1 MRRKKLNKQVQKQ
14 IKNFEKGDYV
24 KVSWFD
30 ASDAHGSLAEHK
42 KPECLVDE
50 WGIFLGVE
58 GTPEH
63 LLLGKHYVRSDH
75 VWEATRIPITLI
87 KTVELIAKHAASTVF
102 LRRYTI
108 QPDRRSVV
116 QVKSDE

>member
-14 IKNFEKGDYV
+14 IKSFEKGDYV
-24 KVSWFD
+24 KVSWYD
-30 ASDAHGSLAEHK
+30 ASDARGPLSEHK

-50 WGIFLGVE
+50 WGIFLGIE
-58 GTPEH
+58 GSPEH

-87 KTVELIAKHAASTVF
+87 KNVELIAKHAASTVF
-102 LRRYTI
+102 LRRYT
-108 QPDRRSVV
+108 V
-116 QVKSDE
+116 QSCRDKTVRVKNDE

>member
-14 IKNFEKGDYV
+14 IKNSEKGDYI
-24 KVSWFD
+24 KVTWYD
-30 ASDAHGSLAEHK
+30 ASDARGPLSEHK

-50 WGIFLGVE
+50 WGVFLGIE
-58 GTPEH
+58 GSPEH

-87 KTVELIAKHAASTVF
+87 KNLELIAKHAASTVF

-108 QPDRRSVV
+108 QSCRDEIVR
-116 QVKSDE
+116 VKNDE

>member
-1 MRRKKLNKQVQKQ
+1 MQVKTNRRINRA
-14 IKNFEKGDYV
+14 IKGFEKGDYI

-30 ASDAHGSLAEHK
+30 ASDARGSLSEHK

-58 GTPEH
+58 GDPKH

-75 VWEATRIPITLI
+75 VWEATRIPLTLI
-87 KTVELIAKHAASTVF
+87 QSVGLIAKHASPAVF
-102 LRRYTI
+102 LRKYMV
-108 QPDRRSVV
+108 QPDRRNVV
-116 QVKSDE
+116 RVENHG

>member
-1 MRRKKLNKQVQKQ
+1 MNRQIAKQ
-14 IKNFEKGDYV
+14 IKGFEKGDYV
-24 KVSWFD
+24 KVSWYD
-30 ASDAHGSLAEHK
+30 ASDARGPLSEHK

-58 GTPEH
+58 GSPEH

-75 VWEATRIPITLI
+75 VWEATRIPVTLI
-87 KTVELIAKHAASTVF
+87 KSLELIARHAASTVF